1 MTPPPLVVVDARRAW
16 EAAGCDG
23 QAGVGFYEHLPRI
36 ADRAVRIA
44 VVHSGAL
51 NKDDFD
57 PALDRHDE
65 DPYELLVQFSGDVV
79 QTDVGPD
86 GRGPLGN
93 GRVVVTRADAH
104 CHLAR
109 FLEHYAATG
118 LADPWIFTG
127 RDPAPAAAPPAP
139 QARPDRVPLTL
150 GPEGGARLAL
160 ASDGTIDPF
169 ATLDALAGVDP
180 AAPVVLQETYRP
192 GSPGDGLRLFERLRL
207 GAFWSDAARRPVV
220 LQSDGPLDNDPG
232 RQPLYTAGVAV
243 AEPGGPLPAAPPPI
257 SEADHRRMLDG
268 LRLPLPYVGTPHALA
283 NEWGALRLRYGVR
296 ALRGEPLD
304 GWFRESARALDRSYY
319 WLLLGRLYLA
329 GDWRDPADPA
339 AWDRWTRFLKRRRP
353 TVLAVDDEMA
363 TAGWGGALD
372 EAFDHSDRLTTL
384 AYTDGFADGVR
395 AAAEDPT
402 LDLLLTD
409 LRMTSGDRATGEA
422 ADRVAVAGL
431 TGTAL
436 IRRLKV
442 GCGPTGPSRPTLPA
456 VVFTASNKS
465 WTYRQLADAG
475 ADAYW
480 VKESPEISP
489 DHAATVESA
498 RALLRYAED
507 AVATHDERAF
517 LWAFRDDVLAL
528 VNDPARTRPFASV
541 PGASPAGVVGHLQAV
556 ARFAQQ
562 AYGYLAVPETAH
574 RRAAFDQDTT
584 DVAFLSLWSA
594 VDDLLR
600 LRYVDAGRHPRAFS
614 VLVPGYERPETY
626 WAADRWPDT
635 DGVNPDLEARVD
647 DRRQQYLAPD
657 RDRDRDRTPRL
668 GLETQHVEVLFELSG
683 RRYNPDWRRG
693 TARWD
698 RFLRAR
704 ELRNDLVHGS
714 AQERPSAAL
723 GDLESL
729 VSVWR
734 WLLGL

>member
-16 EAAGCDG
+16 ESAGCDG

-36 ADRAVRIA
+36 ADPAVRVV
-44 VVHSGAL
+44 VVHSGTL
-51 NKDDFD
+51 NKADFD

-65 DPYELLVQFSGDVV
+65 DPYDLLVQFSGDVV
-79 QTDVGPD
+79 QTDVGAD

-93 GRVVVTRADAH
+93 GRVVVTRTDAER
-104 CHLAR
+104 HLAR
-109 FLEHYAATG
+109 FLDHYAATG
-118 LADPWIFTG
+118 VADPWVFAG
-127 RDPAPAAAPPAP
+127 QDPAPASAPAAPRAQPGPA
-139 QARPDRVPLTL
+139 PLTL
-150 GPEGGARLAL
+150 GTDGDAQLAL
-160 ASDGTIDPF
+160 APDGTIDPF
-169 ATLDALAGVDP
+169 ATLDALAGHDP
-180 AAPVVLQETYRP
+180 AAPVLLQETYRP

-207 GAFWSDAARRPVV
+207 GAFWGAAARRPVV
-220 LQSDGPLDNDPG
+220 LRSGGPLDNDPG

-243 AEPGGPLPAAPPPI
+243 AEPGRALPPTPPPL
-257 SEADHRRMLDG
+257 SEADHRRMLGG

-329 GDWRDPADPA
+329 GDWREPTDPA
-339 AWDRWTRFLKRRRP
+339 AWDRWSRFLKRRRP

-363 TAGWGGALD
+363 SAGWGGALD

-395 AAAEDPT
+395 AATQDAG

-409 LRMTSGDRATGEA
+409 LRMTSADRATGEA
-422 ADRVAVAGL
+422 ADRAAVASL

-442 GCGPTGPSRPTLPA
+442 GGPDGPARPTLPA
-456 VVFTASNKS
+456 VVLTASNKS
-465 WTYRQLADAG
+465 WTFRLLADAG

-480 VKESPEISP
+480 VKESPEINP

-498 RALLRYAED
+498 RALLRYVEGVVTD
-507 AVATHDERAF
+507 YDERAF

-528 VNDPARTRPFASV
+528 TNDRDRVRPFAGV
-541 PGASPAGVVGHLQAV
+541 PGATERGVVDHLQAV
-556 ARFAQQ
+556 ARCAQQ

-574 RRAAFDQDTT
+574 RRAAFDLEPAN
-584 DVAFLSLWSA
+584 VAFLRLWAA
-594 VDDLLR
+594 VDDLLC
-600 LRYVDAGRHPRAFS
+600 LRYVDSDRHPRSFS
-614 VLVPGYERPETY
+614 VLVPGFSAPETY
-626 WAADRWPDT
+626 WSETQWPGN
-635 DGVNPDLEARVD
+635 DGVNPDLERRVD
-647 DRRQQYLAPD
+647 GRRQRYLEPD
-657 RDRDRDRTPRL
+657 RDRDGALGL
-668 GLETQHVEVLFELSG
+668 GLETQHVEVLFELAG

-714 AQERPSAAL
+714 TPGRPSATL
-723 GDLESL
+723 DDLASL